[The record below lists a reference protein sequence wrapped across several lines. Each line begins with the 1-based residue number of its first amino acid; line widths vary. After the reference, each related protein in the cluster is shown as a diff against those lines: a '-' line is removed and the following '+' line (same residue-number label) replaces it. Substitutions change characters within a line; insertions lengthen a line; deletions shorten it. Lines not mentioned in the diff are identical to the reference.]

1 MIRHEGYRKEP
12 YKTCRDRKQTTVIPK
27 IEGYIT
33 SKWQARDFD
42 FKFGAHFTTVS
53 FIAEKADREGKSST
67 QLLIKT
73 IGSYM
78 YVAFLKFPCIYSI
91 FCLYYMGEIEAQ

>member
-33 SKWQARDFD
+33 RKWQA
-42 FKFGAHFTTVS
+42 
-53 FIAEKADREGKSST
+53 
-67 QLLIKT
+67 
-73 IGSYM
+73 
-78 YVAFLKFPCIYSI
+78 
-91 FCLYYMGEIEAQ
+91 